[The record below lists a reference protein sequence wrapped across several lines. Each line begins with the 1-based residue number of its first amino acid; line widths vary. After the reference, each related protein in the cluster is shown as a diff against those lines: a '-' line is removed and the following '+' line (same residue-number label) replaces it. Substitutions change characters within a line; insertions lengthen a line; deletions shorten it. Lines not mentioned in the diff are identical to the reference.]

1 MPSPE
6 NNDDDQCS
14 LVAVPDARVELPAF
28 VAGKRLEPLAE
39 AAVVPWRAWR
49 ETRGMPTSRQ
59 DLAAALERVA
69 RGDRSAFELVYQATS
84 LKLYGIVV
92 RIVGR
97 RDLADEILQ
106 DLYVRVWQ
114 RAGNFDPASGSPIT
128 WLAAIARN
136 LALDEAK
143 RKTAASIED
152 FPEILQRPSGDDP
165 SANQERNE
173 EVRRLYACLD
183 GLGRERKEVVLLAY
197 HYGMTREEISSRFG
211 RPVATVKTWLRRS
224 LAQLRD
230 CLGQ

>member
-6 NNDDDQCS
+6 DNDDNQCS
-14 LVAVPDARVELPAF
+14 LVAAPHARIELSKF
-28 VAGKRLEPLAE
+28 VAGKHSESVAE
-39 AAVVPWRAWR
+39 AAVVSARPRRMTDGA
-49 ETRGMPTSRQ
+49 PASRQ
-59 DLAAALERVA
+59 DLVAALERIG
-69 RGDRSAFELVYQATS
+69 RGDRASFELVYEATS

-92 RIVGR
+92 RILRR

-106 DLYVRVWQ
+106 DVYVRVWQ
-114 RAGNFDPASGSPIT
+114 RAGDFDPASGSPIT
-128 WLAAIARN
+128 WLATIARN

-152 FPEILQRPSGDDP
+152 FPEVLQRPSGDDP

-173 EVRRLYACLD
+173 ELRRLNACLD
-183 GLGRERKEVVLLAY
+183 GLGREKKEIVLLAY
-197 HYGMTREEISSRFG
+197 HYGMTREDISNRFG

-224 LAQLRD
+224 LAQLKD